1 MDSFEQ
7 GQWKQEEGEST
18 EHRLMRRAVTGWF
31 NEVMR
36 YKSERCDLPSK
47 LDACTTKNSGVFDGS
62 REGVIEGY
70 VFHY

>member
-1 MDSFEQ
+1 
-7 GQWKQEEGEST
+7 
-18 EHRLMRRAVTGWF
+18 MRRAVTGCF

-36 YKSERCDLPSK
+36 CKSERCDLPSK
-47 LDACTTKNSGVFDGS
+47 LDVCTTKNSGVVDGS